1 MAPQCISIWGVGLE
15 AKDII
20 QPSVRFELATPMSP
34 TLYQLQGKKE
44 NGELY
49 QYFFN
54 YVTNLSQTRK
64 GVAQV
69 VIYSGYQ
76 SQLSIYIISLTGLN
90 FF

>member
-54 YVTNLSQTRK
+54 YVTNLSQTREV
-64 GVAQV
+64 VAQV
-69 VIYSGYQ
+69 VIFQGIRANLVYISG
-76 SQLSIYIISLTGLN
+76 T
-90 FF
+90 